1 MIEWNDYAREAVST
15 AIYPGRG
22 MKLGLL
28 YATQGLRGE
37 AGEVCEHGK
46 KLLRDDAGQ
55 LTSERRSKF
64 QKELGDVCWYASAV
78 AFEAR
83 FELGNAMIRDPLN
96 YPEQLNYVGRGTAIG
111 INYAT
116 ARLHS
121 ATAKVGDYALYV
133 MPHVLEDGA
142 NWVEALDQGQQ
153 IRANIR
159 TALSHVMFWVLDVCV
174 STDLSLGMVM
184 RANLEKLKDRKE
196 RGVLQGGGSER

>member
-1 MIEWNDYAREAVST
+1 MIQWNEYAEAAASS

-46 KLLRDDAGQ
+46 KLLRDDGGQ
-55 LTSERRSKF
+55 LTNERRGKF

-83 FELGNAMIRDPLN
+83 FHLGDAVIRDPLN

-121 ATAKVGDYALYV
+121 ATAKVGDFALYV
-133 MPHVLEDGA
+133 MPHVLEDGVV
-142 NWVEALDQGQQ
+142 WCDVIDQGRV
-153 IRANIR
+153 IRTNIR
-159 TALSHVMFWVLDVCV
+159 TALSHVMFWVQEACV
-174 STDLSLGMVM
+174 STDLSLDMVM
-184 RANLEKLKDRKE
+184 RANLEKLADRKA

>member
-1 MIEWNDYAREAVST
+1 MIEWNDYASEAVGT

-46 KLLRDDAGQ
+46 KMLRDDAGQ
-55 LTSERRSKF
+55 LTSERRGKL
-64 QKELGDVCWYASAV
+64 QKELGDVCWYAASV

-83 FELGNAMIRDPLN
+83 FELGKAVIRDIKN
-96 YPEQLNYVGRGTAIG
+96 YPEQLTYTGRGTVIG
-111 INYAT
+111 TNYAM

-133 MPHVLEDGA
+133 MPHVLEDGDV
-142 NWVEALDQGQQ
+142 WVEKLDQGRVIQG
-153 IRANIR
+153 NIR
-159 TALSHVMFWVLDVCV
+159 TALSHVMFWVMEVCA
-174 STDLSLGMVM
+174 STDLSLDMAM
-184 RANLEKLKDRKE
+184 RANLEKLADRKA
-196 RGVLQGGGSER
+196 RGVLQGGGSNR